1 MQLSKRNISVLS
13 PLSVL
18 LPLLILLFI
27 FTSANSKN
35 NQVTTNTTNTTNI
48 TNTTNTIN
56 TINTTNTNKTILIL
70 GDSISSAYGLS
81 PSQGWVAL
89 LGSKLAR
96 SHNRVH
102 TQYRVQNASLSGDTT
117 AGGVQRLPAL
127 LKQYKPAIVII
138 ELGGNDALRGLPLAQ
153 TKSNFETML
162 SVSKKANAQII
173 LLPMQIPPNY
183 GSRYT
188 QTFNGLYNQLA
199 KANGVNVT
207 PFIFKD
213 FAENMTYFQSD
224 RIHPTAAA
232 QPLILS
238 TILPTLEK
246 ILK

>member
-1 MQLSKRNISVLS
+1 MQLSKRNISVL
-13 PLSVL
+13 
-18 LPLLILLFI
+18 LPLLILLFM

-35 NQVTTNTTNTTNI
+35 NQVTT
-48 TNTTNTIN
+48 N

-89 LGSKLAR
+89 LASKLAH
-96 SHNRVH
+96 SHNRLH

-138 ELGGNDALRGLPLAQ
+138 ELGGNDALRGLPLVQ
-153 TKSNFETML
+153 TKSNFEAML

-224 RIHPTAAA
+224 RIHPIAAA

>member
-48 TNTTNTIN
+48 TNTTN

>member
-1 MQLSKRNISVLS
+1 MQLSKRNISVL
-13 PLSVL
+13 
-18 LPLLILLFI
+18 LPLLILLFM

-35 NQVTTNTTNTTNI
+35 NQVTTNTTNTI
-48 TNTTNTIN
+48 
-56 TINTTNTNKTILIL
+56 NTNKTILIL

-89 LGSKLAR
+89 LASKLAR

-127 LKQYKPAIVII
+127 LKQYNPAIVII

-153 TKSNFETML
+153 TKSNFEAML

-188 QTFNGLYNQLA
+188 QVFNGLYNQLA